1 MTEMDKATA
10 AQVDAVTG
18 MVRDLLGGDL
28 LAAYLFGSAV
38 EGGLKPSSDVD
49 LLVVGRRAT
58 TVETRRRLI
67 QGLLP
72 ISSRHA
78 TAGPAR
84 PIELTIAIQSDIR
97 PWRYP
102 PRLDFQYGDWWRP
115 EYERGELNPWTTPN
129 PDLTILLQKV
139 LQASRTLFGSSPSA
153 VLDPIPPADLDRAM
167 LDTVPELMPGLV
179 DDTRNSVLTL
189 ARIWVTRAT
198 GQIVAKDVAAD
209 WALERL
215 PPAHRSVLA
224 HARSIYLGDTAETWS
239 DELTARVRPFADHV
253 IAEIHAAR
261 ADSAT
266 VPEAS

>member
-1 MTEMDKATA
+1 MTETDDATA
-10 AQVDAVTG
+10 AQIDKVTG

-28 LAAYLFGSAV
+28 IAAYLFGSAV

-58 TVETRRRLI
+58 TAETRRRLI
-67 QGLLP
+67 QRLLP

-78 TAGPAR
+78 AAGPAR
-84 PIELTIAIQSDIR
+84 PIELTIAVQSDIR

-115 EYERGELNPWTTPN
+115 EFERGELEPWTSPN

-139 LQASRTLFGSSPSA
+139 IQGSRTLVGPSPA
-153 VLDPIPPADLDRAM
+153 TILDPIPPADLDRAM
-167 LDTVPELMPGLV
+167 LDTVPELLPGLV

-198 GQIVAKDVAAD
+198 GEIVAKEVAAD
-209 WALERL
+209 WALARL
-215 PPAHRSVLA
+215 PPAHRPVLA
-224 HARSIYLGDTAETWS
+224 HARSIYVGDVAETWS
-239 DELTARVRPFADHV
+239 DDLKARVDPFADHV
-253 IAEIHAAR
+253 IAELRAAR
-261 ADSAT
+261 GHRAT
-266 VPEAS
+266 APDGS